1 MSVSK
6 FSVLEYR
13 MTEIEEELDKQKR
26 WQGDKVTR

>member
-13 MTEIEEELDKQKR
+13 MTEIEEQLDKRPGQTHPAR
-26 WQGDKVTR
+26 

>member
-13 MTEIEEELDKQKR
+13 MTEIEEELDKR
-26 WQGDKVTR
+26 TGHTHLAR